1 MRDSL
6 LKKVLDSAR
15 LGELDGFEK
24 FYILTYKDA
33 YRHAASFIKEPN
45 DVWKILCNVY
55 VKLYEDREKLPGPNE
70 IQKKIFELID
80 DISASLLDEEGI
92 YSGNELENCDIS
104 EEKAATVLSIIEEK
118 AGISEKE
125 SENLKTR
132 DYIFIGFRAVIA
144 LAVVGLAVFIVLSG
158 TRRVQSYNSKIKTI
172 LADTVIGTLA
182 DTTQVSVDQE
192 TVTET
197 EVDIEPGLNEFPE
210 GMKYLNEDNTYLKDS
225 WKEVEGNLYYFNG
238 DGYAVIGNM
247 VVDDQVFV
255 FGDDCA
261 LTIIE
266 RAGSDKIST
275 ANSIQA
281 VGDVIYYLKEVLE
294 KENSNDETYDLYR
307 ISEEKR
313 KEGKKELIIS
323 NIQDYFIL
331 DDMVYYMQDDILHK
345 CTILNEGYAVEDIKT
360 EVLNKGD
367 AFYLVNELEE
377 PVSSENGIVEI
388 ENRLYRVDN
397 GKIKYVK
404 PGEMRTQGVTY
415 YFNGSTPQTSRGIYW
430 KYASGEGSIL
440 VEEGYWIDSFC
451 IVGDWIYYSA
461 YVGKADGYNRYSQLY
476 RISVDGTKKEVL
488 SEVFKGNMM
497 NMYYYSDKQE
507 IYGEYRPNTDNNYGR
522 LAAISLTG
530 NIELINDSA
539 VRVGKDTTGEDT
551 LELIMVSGDKISCYW
566 HDCDWYADGG
576 VNILWTVPIELSDK
590 ERVPLQ

>member
-1 MRDSL
+1 M
-6 LKKVLDSAR
+6 
-15 LGELDGFEK
+15 
-24 FYILTYKDA
+24 
-33 YRHAASFIKEPN
+33 
-45 DVWKILCNVY
+45 
-55 VKLYEDREKLPGPNE
+55 
-70 IQKKIFELID
+70 
-80 DISASLLDEEGI
+80 
-92 YSGNELENCDIS
+92 
-104 EEKAATVLSIIEEK
+104 
-118 AGISEKE
+118 
-125 SENLKTR
+125 
-132 DYIFIGFRAVIA
+132 
-144 LAVVGLAVFIVLSG
+144 
-158 TRRVQSYNSKIKTI
+158 
-172 LADTVIGTLA
+172 
-182 DTTQVSVDQE
+182 
-192 TVTET
+192 
-197 EVDIEPGLNEFPE
+197 
-210 GMKYLNEDNTYLKDS
+210 
-225 WKEVEGNLYYFNG
+225 
-238 DGYAVIGNM
+238 
-247 VVDDQVFV
+247 
-255 FGDDCA
+255 
-261 LTIIE
+261 
-266 RAGSDKIST
+266 
-275 ANSIQA
+275 
-281 VGDVIYYLKEVLE
+281 
-294 KENSNDETYDLYR
+294 
-307 ISEEKR
+307 
-313 KEGKKELIIS
+313 
-323 NIQDYFIL
+323 
-331 DDMVYYMQDDILHK
+331 
-345 CTILNEGYAVEDIKT
+345 
-360 EVLNKGD
+360 
-367 AFYLVNELEE
+367 
-377 PVSSENGIVEI
+377 
-388 ENRLYRVDN
+388 DN